1 MKNRQMLIGII
12 FQISFLLIIE
22 SAPSSDPFYIIA
34 HRVNNR
40 TALDSALEQ
49 GANAIEHDIQFN
61 SSGYPSVF
69 ENGRMLDCECLDLPG
84 HNCHYDSSELLCTG
98 SNTTRNIIEHV
109 EDIATRPGIALYYI
123 DSKFKIIDQFSLA
136 GKNIIPFLDKHLF
149 GRGYQGNVL
158 ISTPFIASFDYI
170 QSAVIAA
177 IGSINKNQYY
187 FTFDAENYEYR
198 NVISMLSRLTNKRIY
213 STHIERH
220 LASNYLGR
228 IKISTAGKSLGE
240 NGLTFT
246 WTIDYED
253 RMKDSIEAG
262 VNGIVTNEV
271 ADLKKVV
278 QWFGLNLAT
287 SSTPIPSSNR
297 YVPSENKCRCLG
309 LKVPCRIIYPAPP
322 KTACRCNSTF
332 SFCEG
337 FVVDCDHSHPKCIN
351 PDLSKESCELGKGL
365 CKDYENE

>member
-1 MKNRQMLIGII
+1 MKNQQMLIGIV

-40 TALDSALEQ
+40 TALDRALEQ

-109 EDIATRPGIALYYI
+109 EDIASRPGIALYYI

-149 GRGYQGNVL
+149 GRGYQGKVL
-158 ISTPFIASFDYI
+158 ISTPMIASFNYI

-177 IGSINKNQYY
+177 NNSINKNQYY
-187 FTFDAENYEYR
+187 FTFDTEEHNYGD
-198 NVISMLSRLTNKRIY
+198 VIAMLSRLTNKRVY
-213 STHIERH
+213 STGVQDD
-220 LASNYLGR
+220 LVYNYFGTLEDSAAR
-228 IKISTAGKSLGE
+228 KSRGE
-240 NGLTFT
+240 NGLTLT
-246 WTIDYED
+246 WTIDLER
-253 RMKDSIEAG
+253 RMKQLIDVG
-262 VNGIVTNEV
+262 VNGIVTNKV

-278 QWFGLNLAT
+278 QSLGLNLAT
-287 SSTPIPSSNR
+287 SSTSIPSSTR
-297 YVPSENKCRCLG
+297 YVPSKDKCLCSNIRT
-309 LKVPCRIIYPAPP
+309 PCTLMYPAPP
-322 KTACRCNSTF
+322 KTACLCIEGA
-332 SFCEG
+332 SFCTG
-337 FVVDCDHSHPKCIN
+337 FVVDCDHLHPKCVN

-365 CKDYENE
+365 CKGYENE